1 MNKNR
6 YDISL
11 IPREADL
18 PIYSYFPLDSVLVCN
33 LCRQPATTVPS
44 VLQYNPS
51 TTVSTAIFDQVIESV
66 TLISI
71 ESYTHGNKI
80 ISIYSIL
87 ECL

>member
-6 YDISL
+6 YDINL

-18 PIYSYFPLDSVLVCN
+18 PIYSYFPLDSVPCYY
-33 LCRQPATTVPS
+33 CSFSSTV
-44 VLQYNPS
+44 QPS